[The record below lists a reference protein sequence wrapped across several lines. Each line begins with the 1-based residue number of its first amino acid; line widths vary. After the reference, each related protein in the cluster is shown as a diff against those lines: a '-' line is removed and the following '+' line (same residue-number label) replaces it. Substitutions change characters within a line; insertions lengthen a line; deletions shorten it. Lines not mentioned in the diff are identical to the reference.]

1 MFVLENEK
9 QRVGLFGNSTM
20 ANVAKGVLTNGLGG
34 NHTNMICGF
43 FHLGPIQVIIGSPPI
58 VPPTPEPELPNR
70 GGGGSSM
77 RPFWPDQTEKWDI
90 DHPRSITI
98 RITHKKKV
106 TEKTYYVTA
115 KRAKFVIKVL
125 NFVSKTRELI
135 SIKVSNVK
143 NKFASIMVKF
153 KGNKD

>member
-1 MFVLENEK
+1 MP
-9 QRVGLFGNSTM
+9 
-20 ANVAKGVLTNGLGG
+20 GVVPGIITGGLGG

-43 FHLGPIQVIIGSPPI
+43 FHLGPIQIFIPGSPPLGSPPV
-58 VPPTPEPELPNR
+58 VPPVIPPEIPIH

-90 DHPRSITI
+90 DHPRAIII

-106 TEKTYYVTA
+106 TEKTYYVTT
-115 KRAKFVIKVL
+115 KRAEFAIKVL
-125 NFVSKTRELI
+125 NFVSKTRDMI

-143 NKFASIMVKF
+143 SKFASIMVKF

>member
-1 MFVLENEK
+1 MP
-9 QRVGLFGNSTM
+9 
-20 ANVAKGVLTNGLGG
+20 GVQPGIITNGLGG
-34 NHTNMICGF
+34 DHSNMICGF
-43 FHLGPIQVIIGSPPI
+43 FHLGPVDIFVGSPPI
-58 VPPTPEPELPNR
+58 VPPEPPEPELPNR

-125 NFVSKTRELI
+125 NFVSKTRDLI

-143 NKFASIMVKF
+143 NKFANIMVKF
-153 KGNKD
+153 TGNKD